1 MTTDG
6 TLHKPNASGDHGSI
20 GSTFR
25 DQPRGLVT
33 LAGTELWERFSFYG
47 LQVILAYYLY
57 YSLVDGGLGLDVGV
71 AVGIAGSYGGAV
83 YIAQMVGAWV
93 ADRLVAPRT
102 VVLYSAISIILGHV
116 VLALVTTTVGM
127 GAGLLLIVIG
137 TGGLKVNV
145 TAMVGMLYA
154 NDDPKRDSGYSLYY
168 MGISLGAFLGP
179 LLTGALQSSAGF
191 HIAFGAAAVGML
203 IGLAQ
208 YVVGYKHLPEA
219 TRTVPNPLPR
229 SRRAAAAA
237 LAGSVTLVIVAA
249 AVSGL
254 LNLDNLGTVLTA
266 IIVIASI
273 AYFAMLLSSRKVDAT
288 EHRRV
293 LAYIPVFLSSLLFW
307 TLLFQLFTTLAVYM
321 DTRVDLTVGSLTIPA
336 ATVITLEG
344 LFATVIAPIYAVVW
358 TRMGSR
364 QPSSGTKIVVG
375 IGLLAVAMAMFAAM
389 AGTSG
394 ATNSVVLV
402 LVAML
407 LFGAGEIAVVPSVLS
422 ATAQLAPA
430 SHKAGMTS
438 LYFLTMAGGS
448 TLAGLL
454 AQKYSA
460 TTELT
465 FFGATAAA
473 SIVAAAV
480 LYGAYRT
487 LIARAL

>member
-321 DTRVDLTVGSLTIPA
+321 DTR
-336 ATVITLEG
+336 LEG

-364 QPSSGTKIVVG
+364 QPSPGTKIVVG